1 MATVG
6 PLYPGSAP
14 VNDPTASP
22 AGVTPWTG
30 PSNAQAEGGTGA
42 TVTATRDEPS
52 QYLCLTNFGPA
63 LPAGTVDGI
72 ILAVRAKKTSGTGPG
87 WIIGA
92 RLMNLVFS
100 KGNWNLTLYT
110 SSPRLSSALTGT
122 YTYVNLGGA
131 TDTWDNP
138 GPIPTSVAN
147 ASTTGFT
154 IQTAYQEL
162 SGSAGFDVDTARA
175 TYYYTPTATGGVN
188 LLLMGC
194 GSILSAASAWLG
206 CLPWLRSQLWHA
218 GYWLKGGR
226 WTTRRLQLQGEP

>member
-72 ILAVRAKKTSGTGPG
+72 ILEVRAKKTSGTGPG

-92 RLMNLVFS
+92 RFMNLVFS
-100 KGNWNLTLYT
+100 KGNWSLTLYT
-110 SSPRLSSALTGT
+110 SAPRLSSSITGT
-122 YTYVNLGGA
+122 YAYYSLGGV
-131 TDTWDNP
+131 TDTWDAGSISTSFVNP
-138 GPIPTSVAN
+138 
-147 ASTTGFT
+147 STRGFT
-154 IQTAYQEL
+154 IQTAYQEI
-162 SGSAGFDVDTARA
+162 SGSVEIDAGYDVDTARA
-175 TYYYTPTATGGVN
+175 TYYYTPAPTGSIN
-188 LLLMGC
+188 LLLMGV

-206 CLPWLRSQLWHA
+206 YLPWLRSKLWHA

-226 WTTRRLQLQGEP
+226 WATRQLQAV